1 MRLGQAVM
9 YLLGSVNVQMR
20 IIPSNITPAVK
31 SAHTPALLALIGLA
45 LVSVY
50 TNPPKYTQLIDGFAT
65 VTKQAERLL
74 VSLSSL
80 RPSEHEQLLSHAIE
94 NPTSI
99 KENLQATLP
108 SCNSDSSG
116 CEHNQ
121 LKLAALREGKK
132 DGMIQFQ
139 HTTAKIA
146 AWNLAGF
153 GRISDERV
161 ERQVEGL
168 ALLDAE
174 VVALVEINSLSVL
187 KQLKEG
193 LGKKGVVYKS
203 VILEQANALH
213 IGVLFKDGVVAEN
226 PRLLAGSDLNDPE
239 RRKAFLVDMK
249 VGAFD
254 FLLIVVHLKSGRNSE
269 EQKIRD
275 EQAKVIGS
283 FITNRRRDGRE
294 DILLVGDFNMIP
306 GQDVSN
312 FHHLG
317 GDDLMNFLSSWD
329 LQDRYSHILKVG
341 RANLLDGF
349 AISRTFSTEYI
360 RGSLRV
366 FPMHWAMNMGREK
379 FRKDVS
385 DHLPLVASFRIDRD
399 RD

>member
-1 MRLGQAVM
+1 M
-9 YLLGSVNVQMR
+9 
-20 IIPSNITPAVK
+20 K
-31 SAHTPALLALIGLA
+31 SAHIPALLVLVGLA

-50 TNPPKYTQLIDGFAT
+50 TNPPTYAQLIDGFAT
-65 VTKQAERLL
+65 TGKQAERLR

-80 RPSEHEQLLSHAIE
+80 RLSEHEQLWSHAIE
-94 NPTSI
+94 NPASV

-108 SCNSDSSG
+108 SCNSDLSG

-121 LKLAALREGKK
+121 LKLAALREGKRKKK
-132 DGMIQFQ
+132 DGTIQFQ
-139 HTTAKIA
+139 HTTARIA

-153 GRISDERV
+153 GGIPQERV
-161 ERQVEGL
+161 DQQVEGL

-174 VVALVEINSLSVL
+174 IVALVEINPLSVL

-193 LGKKGVVYKS
+193 LGKKGVVYES
-203 VILEQANALH
+203 VILEQANTLH

-226 PRLLAGSDLNDPE
+226 PRLLAGSDLNDPK

-254 FLLIVVHLKSGRNSE
+254 FLLIVVHLKSGRNSK

-275 EQAKVIGS
+275 EQAKVIGR
-283 FITNRRRDGRE
+283 FITERRQKSRE

-317 GDDLMNFLSSWD
+317 GDDRMDFLSTWD
-329 LQDRYSHILKVG
+329 LQDRYSHILEAG

-349 AISRTFSTEYI
+349 AISKTFSTEYI

-379 FRKDVS
+379 FRKEVS
-385 DHLPLVASFRIDRD
+385 DHLPFVASFRIDRS